1 MNKVEPVQTVELV
14 GELTIFRSMEL
25 KELLLTVAECGGS
38 VALNLGAV
46 SEVDTAGIQL
56 LLSLKHSIE
65 AGGGVVQIASAS
77 PAIHEALHLLGMS
90 QAFAA

>member
-25 KELLLTVAECGGS
+25 KELLLPVAECGGS

-46 SEVDTAGIQL
+46 SEVDTAGVQL

-65 AGGGVVQIASAS
+65 VGGGVVQIASAS
-77 PAIHEALHLLGMS
+77 PAIHEALNLLGMS